1 MVNEQEVAKETGPNE
16 VWEAVDDETR
26 ENVINM
32 FLHLAF
38 KLLISGAEQV
48 QTNDEASNQMRNVRD
63 DAD

>member
-1 MVNEQEVAKETGPNE
+1 MVNENEIANETGPDE

-26 ENVINM
+26 ESVINM

-38 KLLISGAEQV
+38 NLLISEAEQV
-48 QTNDEASNQMRNVRD
+48 QTNDEASNQMRSVRD

>member
-1 MVNEQEVAKETGPNE
+1 MVNENE
-16 VWEAVDDETR
+16 IANEASPEEIWEAVDDEAR
-26 ENVINM
+26 ESVINM

-38 KLLISGAEQV
+38 KLLISEAEQV